1 MIELT
6 GVCGSE
12 PEKKSAGAS
21 TGLSWGGAPLRGA
34 RVPRVHDVLHAAALL
49 RATALFRVAAALA
62 ILWAGLAFGQA
73 YYPHQTGL
81 SWTYSSGETQQLG
94 GPRDLGGRQVMVL
107 THYFEGVPISEDY
120 MEYTAQGVISY
131 GSAAGGQVYVYEPA
145 LVVYPQEPLTQ
156 GMTWTGTTTLAGFN
170 LTLSSEVI
178 GLRGVAT
185 PAGRFNALLIRQTT
199 LTSNGGQTVL
209 DIYFVP
215 AVGIV
220 RFVTQDGSTID
231 LIEKNF

>member
-1 MIELT
+1 MTLLVMMSGL
-6 GVCGSE
+6 GVS
-12 PEKKSAGAS
+12 
-21 TGLSWGGAPLRGA
+21 
-34 RVPRVHDVLHAAALL
+34 
-49 RATALFRVAAALA
+49 
-62 ILWAGLAFGQA
+62 QA
-73 YYPHQTGL
+73 YYPNQAGM
-81 SWTYSSGETQQLG
+81 SWTYSSGETQQLS
-94 GPRDLGGRQVMVL
+94 GPRDMSGKQVMIL

-120 MEYTAQGVISY
+120 MEYTAQGVVSF

-145 LVVYPQEPLTQ
+145 LVVYPQEPLTE
-156 GMTWTGTTTLAGFN
+156 GMTWTGTTALGGFN

-185 PAGRFNALLIRQTT
+185 PAGRLNALLIRQTT

-209 DIYFVP
+209 DLYFVP

-231 LIEKNF
+231 LIEKSF